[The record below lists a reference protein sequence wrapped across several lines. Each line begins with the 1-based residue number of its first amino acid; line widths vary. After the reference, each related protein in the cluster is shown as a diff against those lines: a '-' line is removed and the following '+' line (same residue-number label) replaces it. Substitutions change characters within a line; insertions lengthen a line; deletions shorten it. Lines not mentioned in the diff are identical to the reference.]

1 MINNQIYISIKKLG
15 KRQPIIEKQTF
26 VLTDTFLKTPTLQN
40 FIQLV
45 VEKEVSTFNEKITTK
60 SILPY
65 LDEATLSK
73 MANHGKVD
81 FGEVYN
87 TKPAIIAE
95 AVQTALQ
102 AFEDGLFMVLID
114 GGNCRDLK
122 QKLQFRE
129 QSEVVFLR
137 LVALAGG
144 YF

>member
-1 MINNQIYISIKKLG
+1 MINNQIYISIKRLG
-15 KRQPIIEKQTF
+15 KRQPIIEKQAF

-45 VEKEVSTFNEKITTK
+45 VEKEISTFNEKITTK

-65 LDEATLSK
+65 LDETTLSK
-73 MANHGKVD
+73 MTKDGKVD
-81 FGEVYN
+81 FEEVNN
-87 TKPAIIAE
+87 TEPAMIAE
-95 AVQTALQ
+95 VVQTALQ
-102 AFEDGLFMVLID
+102 AFEDGRFMVLID
-114 GGNCRDLK
+114 GGNCRKLN

-144 YF
+144 SF